1 MNEIANKA
9 AYYARIA
16 KYSLDEF
23 TRIYLGAKDTAP
35 TTDNEGQPLQE
46 GALYFN
52 TVSKILF
59 VWDGTN
65 WLSIYD
71 DEIYLGGFSV
81 APTLNNQGLP
91 LQIGNLYWNTGSNN
105 LWAYNGTTWLKT
117 NFNETTP
124 FLSTGS
130 TTARTLANRF
140 ADVFNV
146 KDFGAVGDYNPST
159 GIGADDTA
167 AIQTAL
173 DSAAA
178 SPHGAGIY
186 FPRGIYKITNTIQVK
201 SNYTGFFCD
210 AFGSAGIQLTNFSV
224 PCAVLVKNPA
234 SGNGIF
240 AFSMQNIVI
249 NRSPSSTLQKG
260 IILEACSNTH
270 ISDIEIGGFPTGMEI
285 RGGVNC
291 HYTAIRLNDFGSTNT
306 DSTGLLEINASTYVP
321 SPVFFTHMFANSMIA
336 GSAYSIKI
344 TAGDYF
350 GFVNCYLGAG
360 REGDVL
366 IDAGTLYGAYDAQFD
381 NCYFDHSLPGLNMTG
396 AAVEVRGGNSQGIKL
411 TDCKFNPWGVGLK
424 IDQPIY
430 TIIQVTGCL
439 FNRCNKA
446 IEMTSNANAA
456 SLAFTGNKL
465 NGCGMYTG
473 NSNIIDIKDCGQ
485 ITITGNDITSNYA
498 DWDFFGQLPGV
509 KKIIGIGAGA
519 TIDNVS
525 IVGNVM
531 QGFAFGGVSFV
542 DFENLGTV
550 GRLAVTG
557 NTSNNATNT
566 IVGSIIGNQE
576 NANPLSLD
584 WYEEGVFTPI
594 LSFNSGSTLITF
606 SDRQGNFTRIGNR
619 VVFDIY
625 IALTSKG
632 TSTGAVGIGGIPFP
646 LAPSATAR
654 ANASVSIQRIDGIGT
669 ANVDAVFPSTAGMK
683 LVYINGTG
691 DPVDLTDANFRNNTQ
706 FWISGTYQVA

>member
-1 MNEIANKA
+1 MPITKA
-9 AYYARIA
+9 DQNVIET
-16 KYSLDEF
+16 SIC
-23 TRIYLGAKDTAP
+23 TTDTAQ
-35 TTDNEGQPLQE
+35 T
-46 GALYFN
+46 
-52 TVSKILF
+52 I
-59 VWDGTN
+59 
-65 WLSIYD
+65 
-71 DEIYLGGFSV
+71 
-81 APTLNNQGLP
+81 
-91 LQIGNLYWNTGSNN
+91 TGSKNFSN
-105 LWAYNGTTWLKT
+105 PNGIFSGNISSATALA
-117 NFNETTP
+117 
-124 FLSTGS
+124 TGS
-130 TTARTLANRF
+130 TTARSLANRF
-140 ADVFNV
+140 DDVLNV
-146 KDFGAVGDYNPST
+146 KDFGAKGDGVT
-159 GIGADDTA
+159 DDYA
-167 AIQTAL
+167 AIQSAL
-173 DSAAA
+173 DSIINGTKTAV
-178 SPHGAGIY
+178 Y
-186 FPRGIYKITNTIQVK
+186 FPQGHYKISNTLRVK
-201 SNYTGFFCD
+201 TSYTGLFCD
-210 AFGSAGIQLTNFSV
+210 TFSSALIELTNYSV
-224 PCAVLVKNPA
+224 EAAIIVRNPVPGA
-234 SGNGIF
+234 IF
-240 AFSMQNIVI
+240 AFSMFRLYIS
-249 NRSPSSTLQKG
+249 RGASSTLQKG

-291 HYTAIRLNDFGSTNT
+291 HYTAIRLSDFGSTNT

-424 IDQPIY
+424 IDHAYYPS
-430 TIIQVTGCL
+430 IQVTGNL
-439 FNRCNKA
+439 FNGCNKA
-446 IEMTSNANAA
+446 IEMTSA
-456 SLAFTGNKL
+456 STATSLTFTGNKL

-498 DWDFFGQLPGV
+498 DWVAGGSLPGT
-509 KKIIGIGAGA
+509 KKIIGIASGA

-525 IVGNVM
+525 IVGNVI
-531 QGFAFGGVSFV
+531 QGFSFGGVSFV

-550 GRLAVTG
+550 GRLAMTG

-584 WYEEGVFTPI
+584 WYQEGQFTPV
-594 LSFNSGSTLITF
+594 LTFGSGSTGITF

-625 IALTSKG
+625 IVLTSKG
-632 TSTGAVGIGGIPFP
+632 SSTGIVGIGGIPFP

-683 LVYINGTG
+683 LVWIDGTG